1 MKYETF
7 KHMKQAYLGHVD
19 QQRLQHIL
27 QDEKDSLLHYE
38 VSELV
43 RRGTTIEPE
52 YYPWNMD
59 MFTTKFRD
67 ATPRERLDETVMA
80 FLLRLVAIVQ
90 SEMNAQRPK
99 PLFKEKFPE
108 YPHDLDYLE
117 CQWLIS
123 KTNFGLGPGK
133 SPGTACS
140 KDIYDP
146 GNKRYLKP
154 HVLPARKRR
163 VPAKFNIAEFL
174 REKREN
180 ADYQTISTQDRD
192 FIKDL
197 MDDLHEDKVRNDQRS
212 DMALNKIVQ
221 MAVILNGVLPYRLM
235 EPHPERNVIH

>member
-1 MKYETF
+1 MD
-7 KHMKQAYLGHVD
+7 AA
-19 QQRLQHIL
+19 
-27 QDEKDSLLHYE
+27 
-38 VSELV
+38 
-43 RRGTTIEPE
+43 IEPMVKDLQQASPIFQKLFNDTCNG
-52 YYPWNMD
+52 YTNL
-59 MFTTKFRD
+59 
-67 ATPRERLDETVMA
+67 TPQERTEAET
-80 FLLRLVAIVQ
+80 
-90 SEMNAQRPK
+90 
-99 PLFKEKFPE
+99 LFKEKFPE
-108 YPHDLDYLE
+108 YPHDLRYLE

-123 KTNFGLGPGK
+123 KTNFGLPENVQE
-133 SPGTACS
+133 PACS